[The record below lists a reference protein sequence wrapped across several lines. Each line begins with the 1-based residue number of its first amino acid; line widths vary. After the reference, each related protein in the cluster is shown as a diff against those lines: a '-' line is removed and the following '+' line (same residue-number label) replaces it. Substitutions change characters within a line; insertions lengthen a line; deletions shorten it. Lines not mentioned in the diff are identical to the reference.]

1 MSIANLVINSCP
13 IYTKWRNDIKMLL
26 PFTANVVPRVFVK
39 GRGEDTGDEV
49 RLGLEI
55 SFVYSHLVLWYL
67 EGK

>member
-1 MSIANLVINSCP
+1 M
-13 IYTKWRNDIKMLL
+13 
-26 PFTANVVPRVFVK
+26 FTANVVPRVFVK

-55 SFVYSHLVLWYL
+55 SFVYSHLMLWYL